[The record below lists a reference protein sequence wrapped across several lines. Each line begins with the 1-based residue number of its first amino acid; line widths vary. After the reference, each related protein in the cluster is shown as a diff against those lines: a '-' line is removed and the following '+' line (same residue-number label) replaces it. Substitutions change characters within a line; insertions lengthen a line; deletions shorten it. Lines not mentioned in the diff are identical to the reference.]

1 MKNTEG
7 KIGNTPLVRLE
18 KIERDYGLV
27 AELYAKA
34 EFHNPTGSVKDRAS
48 LYMIESAERA
58 GLLKE
63 GGTVIEPTSGNTG
76 IGLAFVCKNKG
87 YRAIIVMPDNMSEE
101 RQAMM
106 KAYGAEVVLTDGKL
120 GMRGAIAR
128 AYELQ
133 SEIAG
138 AFIPNQFENP
148 ANAQA
153 HYETTGREIDA
164 QTGGKVD
171 IFVATV
177 GTGGT
182 FTGTARYLKERNVR
196 LQAVAVEPKGSPVL
210 SGGKAGA
217 HAIQGIGAGFIPEVM
232 DVSLMDEVI
241 AVSDGDALSY
251 AREVFQREGLYVGIS
266 SGAAVCAAVEV
277 AKRKE
282 NAGKKIVLVL
292 PDDGNR
298 YGSVFKEL

>member
-1 MKNTEG
+1 MESTER

-18 KIERDYGLV
+18 KIERAYGLG
-27 AELYAKA
+27 AQLYAKA

-48 LYMIESAERA
+48 LYMIEAAERA
-58 GLLKE
+58 GLLKV

-76 IGLAFVCKNKG
+76 IGLAWVCKSKG
-87 YRAIIVMPDNMSEE
+87 YRAIIVMPDNMSQE

-106 KAYGAEVVLTDGKL
+106 KAYGAEVVLTDGRL
-120 GMRGAIAR
+120 GMQGAIAR
-128 AYELQ
+128 AYQLRT
-133 SEIAG
+133 EIAG

-153 HYETTGREIDA
+153 HYETTGREIYA
-164 QTGGKVD
+164 QTNGEVD
-171 IFVATV
+171 IFVAAV

-182 FTGTARYLKERNVR
+182 FTGTARYLKERNPL

-210 SGGKAGA
+210 SGGASGA
-217 HAIQGIGAGFIPEVM
+217 HKIQGIGAGFIPQVM

-241 AVSDGDALSY
+241 AVSDGDAFFY
-251 AREVFQREGLYVGIS
+251 ARELFQKETLCVGIS
-266 SGAAVCAAVEV
+266 SGAAVYAAVEL

-282 NAGKKIVLVL
+282 NTGKKIVVVL

-298 YGSVFKEL
+298 YGSIFKEI

>member
-1 MKNTEG
+1 MAKVFNSVGELIGKTPILQLHNLEKVNKTEG
-7 KIGNTPLVRLE
+7 HIFAKLE
-18 KIERDYGLV
+18 YFNPAGSIKDRV
-27 AELYAKA
+27 AE
-34 EFHNPTGSVKDRAS
+34 N
-48 LYMIESAERA
+48 M
-58 GLLKE
+58 LKE
-63 GGTVIEPTSGNTG
+63 ALEGGKITKNSVIIEPTSGNTG
-76 IGLAFVCKNKG
+76 IGLAMLCSSYG
-87 YRAIIVMPDNMSEE
+87 MRAIIVMPDNMSEE

-164 QTGGKVD
+164 QTGGKAD

-266 SGAAVCAAVEV
+266 SGAAVCAAVE
-277 AKRKE
+277 
-282 NAGKKIVLVL
+282 L
-292 PDDGNR
+292 
-298 YGSVFKEL
+298 

>member
-1 MKNTEG
+1 MESTER

-18 KIERDYGLV
+18 KIERAYHLG
-27 AELYAKA
+27 AQLYSKA

-48 LYMIESAERA
+48 LYMIEAAERA
-58 GLLKE
+58 GLLKV

-76 IGLAFVCKNKG
+76 IGLAWVCKSKG
-87 YRAIIVMPDNMSEE
+87 YRAIIVMPDNMSQE

-106 KAYGAEVVLTDGKL
+106 KAYGAEVVLTDGRL
-120 GMRGAIAR
+120 GMQGAIAR
-128 AYELQ
+128 AYQLRT
-133 SEIAG
+133 EIAG

-153 HYETTGREIDA
+153 HYETTGREIYA
-164 QTGGKVD
+164 QTNGEVD
-171 IFVATV
+171 IFVAAV

-182 FTGTARYLKERNVR
+182 FTGTARYLKERNPL

-210 SGGKAGA
+210 SGGASGA
-217 HAIQGIGAGFIPEVM
+217 HKIQGIGAGFIPQVM

-241 AVSDGDALSY
+241 AVSDGDAFFY
-251 AREVFQREGLYVGIS
+251 ARELFQKETLCVGIS
-266 SGAAVCAAVEV
+266 SGAAVYAAVEL

-282 NAGKKIVLVL
+282 NTGKKIVVVL

-298 YGSVFKEL
+298 YGSIFKEI